1 MSEKILTRHKERK
14 AVVYV
19 RQSSLHQVRHNNE
32 SRRLQYAMKQRVI
45 DLGWAEVEIIDDDL
59 GRSGASTTER
69 VGFQRM
75 VTEVCLGKVGAVAA
89 IEVSRFARNNRDWHQ
104 LIEMCSLVDTLL
116 IDHESVY
123 DPRCAND
130 RLLLGLKGS
139 MSEYE
144 LDLLRQR
151 SLEARWSKAR
161 RGELVMQSPI
171 GFIRAADQ
179 CLELDPDK
187 RVQNAINM
195 VFAKFFELGAARQVL
210 MYFIEEQIE
219 LPTLRYEEDRFA
231 TVWRRPKYQL
241 IMRFLTN
248 PSYAG
253 AYCFGRTKHG
263 KRMIDGVLRKTSKH
277 QPMRDWG
284 VLIPEHHPGYISW
297 PEFEKIQS
305 MLKRNVS
312 NFRTDGLA
320 AAKHGSALLGG
331 LLRCR
336 RCGSRL
342 RVLYTGREGAIPAYT
357 CRRGHLDNAESRCI
371 QFGGTNVDQAV
382 SAELLH
388 VIEPAAV
395 EAAAIAAT
403 DVDKE
408 HTQRLEALSL
418 EAKEARYAAERAR
431 RQFDAVDPENRLVT
445 EELERRWDI
454 ALRRQRELETRFE
467 LAQAETPKPIDKAA
481 LSSLAKDLKRV
492 WDDPRTDVRL
502 KKRIIRTLVQEIIV
516 DVDSVAGDIELV
528 IRWKGDI
535 HSAIHVRR
543 RRRGQNCLHTAKEA
557 VEAVEILTRICSDDV
572 IVNCLNRSKMTTG
585 HGNRWTRE
593 RVVSLRSHHGI
604 AIHNPERQRHEGWL
618 NLSQAAKYLGVAP
631 TTLRHAIETGQIT
644 GLHPLPVGPW
654 VLRRADLDAP
664 SAQQVILRARSC
676 PAAPNSRQLTL
687 INPNT

>member
-1 MSEKILTRHKERK
+1 MSDKILTRHTERK

-19 RQSSLHQVRHNNE
+19 RQSSPHQVRHNNE

-45 DLGWAEVEIIDDDL
+45 DLGWSAVEVIDDDL
-59 GRSGASTTER
+59 GRSGSSTTER

-75 VTEVCLGKVGAVAA
+75 VMDVCLGKVGAVAA

-116 IDHESVY
+116 IDHETVY
-123 DPRCAND
+123 DPRRPND

-161 RGELVMQSPI
+161 RGELVLQPPI
-171 GFIRAADQ
+171 GFIKTKDQ
-179 CLELDPDK
+179 CLDLDPDE
-187 RVQNAINM
+187 RVRNAINM
-195 VFAKFFELGAARQVL
+195 VFTKFFELGAARQVL
-210 MYFIEEQIE
+210 MYFIEERVD
-219 LPTLRYEEDRFA
+219 LPTLRYDGDRFV
-231 TVWRRPKYQL
+231 TFWRRANYQL
-241 IMRFLTN
+241 IMRMLTN

-263 KRMIDGVLRKTSKH
+263 KRMIDGVLRRTSTH

-284 VLIPEHHPGYISW
+284 VLIPEHHSGYISW
-297 PEFEKIQS
+297 AEFEKIQN

-312 NFRTDGLA
+312 NFRTGGLA
-320 AAKHGSALLGG
+320 AVKHGSALLGG

-342 RVLYTGREGAIPAYT
+342 HVLYTGREGAIPAYT

-371 QFGGTNVDQAV
+371 QFGGTTVDQAV
-382 SAELLH
+382 SAELLR

-403 DVDKE
+403 DVDRE
-408 HTQRLEALSL
+408 HKQRLEALSL

-445 EELERRWDI
+445 EELERRWDG
-454 ALRRQRELETRFE
+454 ALKRQRELETRLE
-467 LAQAETPKPIDKAA
+467 LAQAELPKPIDKSA
-481 LSSLAKDLKRV
+481 LNSLAKDLKGV

-502 KKRIIRTLVQEIIV
+502 KKRVIRTVIQEIIV
-516 DVDSVAGDIELV
+516 DVDSAAGDIELI

-557 VEAVEILTRICSDDV
+557 VTAVEILSRICTDDM
-572 IVNCLNRSKMTTG
+572 IANCLNRSKMTTG
-585 HGNRWTRE
+585 HGNRWTHE

-604 AIHNPERQRHEGWL
+604 AIYNPERQRDEGWL

-631 TTLRHAIETGQIT
+631 TTLRHAIEAGQIP

-654 VLRRADLDAP
+654 VLRRADLDTPNAR
-664 SAQQVILRARSC
+664 QVIQRAHSH
-676 PAAPNSRQLTL
+676 PTAPNSRQLTL
-687 INPNT
+687 IVPST